1 MKIKIIM
8 SIIILTSLHCN
19 SILASSEQ
27 ESSSTTVDP
36 FYLKHPFLCL
46 SPQFGFDVGFTN
58 IAFTQD
64 QGHQMFAK
72 QQFPITGYFNVSFN
86 DKFGIEIGYTM
97 PKRKRNDVMI
107 NGGDLIPGQSIAT
120 VPAGQF
126 EKYNAFVE
134 LRQPYIGLKYDFHF
148 NNRKP
153 YLFWVIGV
161 TSMKVRAQWEK
172 IDGSLFDPEI
182 TPITTKRIF
191 DFRKNIPFIKLGVYI
206 PLTWWN
212 EHLSIRLATTW
223 FKTSLLQNS
232 IMGYGPDDIATI
244 KAKNTL
250 HYSIGV
256 AYSI

>member
-1 MKIKIIM
+1 MNKQMGIVIM
-8 SIIILTSLHCN
+8 SNKLFKLFVLLILPTVA
-19 SILASSEQ
+19 IAE
-27 ESSSTTVDP
+27 VDP

-97 PKRKRNDVMI
+97 PKRKNNNVNL
-107 NGGDLIPGQSIAT
+107 NGGDLIPGQNATT
-120 VPAGQF
+120 VPIGEYQ
-126 EKYNAFVE
+126 EYNAFVE

-148 NNRKP
+148 NNHKP
-153 YLFWVIGV
+153 YLFGVIGV
-161 TSMKVRAQWEK
+161 TSVKIRAQWEQ
-172 IDGSLFDPEI
+172 ING
-182 TPITTKRIF
+182 TPPFANEDIIRSRRIF
-191 DFRKNIPFIKLGVYI
+191 EFRKNMPFIKLGAYI

-212 EHLSIRLATTW
+212 EHLSMRIAATW
-223 FKTSLLQNS
+223 FKTSMLKCS
-232 IMGYGPDDIATI
+232 IAGYNATDDIATI

-250 HYSIGV
+250 HYSIGI